1 MTSEPVNAKVAPMG
15 RGHILYVDDEE
26 LLIEWCQALLARLGY
41 EVTAAQDSAEAL
53 KIFTENL
60 FRFDL
65 VITDQTMPKFT
76 GLRLVRKLLK
86 IRPDIP
92 IILST
97 GHSDAVSP
105 ERAKEA
111 GIKEFLMKP
120 LEKRTLAEAIRRVL
134 NKADSDSI

>member
-1 MTSEPVNAKVAPMG
+1 M
-15 RGHILYVDDEE
+15 RH
-26 LLIEWCQALLARLGY
+26 
-41 EVTAAQDSAEAL
+41 
-53 KIFTENL
+53 
-60 FRFDL
+60 
-65 VITDQTMPKFT
+65 
-76 GLRLVRKLLK
+76 
-86 IRPDIP
+86 DIP

-120 LEKRTLAEAIRRVL
+120 IEKRTLAEAIRRIL